1 MAVQNRKKLFA
12 ENFLVYGFG
21 GIISKLI
28 PLIMVPIVTRLM
40 PDSSYYGISDLSN
53 TIISL
58 FSAIAVLGMYDAMY
72 RMFFEK
78 EDEEYKKDICSS
90 AFAFTLLLS
99 FVVAALMLIFRSQ
112 ISQLFFTDSGY
123 GTIVMICCISVL
135 VGSTNSIISAPTR
148 MQNKRGIYLI
158 MNTVSPI
165 LSYSISIPLL
175 LNGYYL
181 IALPIASACA
191 SITSEIIFAFF
202 NRKWFSFRR
211 IQLKYIWQMLKI
223 ALPLTPNFI
232 IYWIFN
238 SSDRVMISNMLTT
251 TDNGIYAV
259 AAKFGQISN
268 LIYVAFAGGW
278 QYFAFSIMKDKDNT
292 KVVSKIFEGL
302 LIVSLV
308 TTMLGTSICKWGIQI
323 LFGEEYWSAYIC
335 IPYLYLAPLLLMLFQ
350 VGSNQF
356 LVIKK
361 TWPNMLIL
369 SFGAILNV
377 ALNLVLIPVIGIEGA
392 SIATFVGYLV
402 SIILMII
409 VLERYKLLHI
419 RMKTIIYSLLF
430 ILCFVSMRLFNIAL
444 WYVNIPVMLA
454 FMAITFVFYWKDYGK
469 KITDKLMKK
478 KENDG
483 MKPKDEKTVTPNSE
497 MTDKSS
503 QNAGGGIDD

>member
-12 ENFLVYGFG
+12 ENFLVYGLG
-21 GIISKLI
+21 GIISKLV
-28 PLIMVPIVTRLM
+28 PLIMVPIVTRMM

-78 EDEEYKKDICSS
+78 EDDEYKKDICSS
-90 AFAFTLLLS
+90 AFAFTMLLS
-99 FVVAALMLIFRSQ
+99 VVVAGMMLILRTQ
-112 ISQLFFTDSGY
+112 ISRLFFTDSTY
-123 GTIVMICCISVL
+123 GTIVMICAISVL
-135 VGSTNSIISAPTR
+135 VGSTNTIISAPTR

-158 MNTVSPI
+158 MNTISPI

-181 IALPIASACA
+181 IALPIASACS
-191 SITSEIIFAFF
+191 SITSEIIFAIF
-202 NRKWFSFRR
+202 NHKWFSFKR
-211 IQLKYIWQMLKI
+211 IKLKYIGDMLKI

-251 TDNGIYAV
+251 TDNGVYAV

-268 LIYVAFAGGW
+268 LIYLAFAGGW

-292 KVVSKIFEGL
+292 EVVSKIFEGL

-323 LFGEEYWSAYIC
+323 LFEEEYWPSYIC

-350 VGSNQF
+350 IGSNQF

-361 TWPNMLIL
+361 TWPNVLIL
-369 SFGAILNV
+369 SLGAGLNV
-377 ALNLVLIPVIGIEGA
+377 VLNFLLIPTIGIEGA
-392 SIATFVGYLV
+392 SIATFVGYLL
-402 SIILMII
+402 SIVLMII
-409 VLERYKLLHI
+409 VLKRFNLMQV
-419 RMKTIIYSLLF
+419 RAKTIFYVLSF
-430 ILCFVSMRLFNIAL
+430 IACFGIMRAFDIAL
-444 WYVNIPVMLA
+444 WYVNIPVLLV
-454 FMAITFVFYWKDYGK
+454 FIGITFILYWGDYGR
-469 KITDKLMKK
+469 KIMNKFSK
-478 KENDG
+478 KETKSVA
-483 MKPKDEKTVTPNSE
+483 KPEIKNNN
-497 MTDKSS
+497 SS
-503 QNAGGGIDD
+503 QEKVVEQKINKTGGGKK